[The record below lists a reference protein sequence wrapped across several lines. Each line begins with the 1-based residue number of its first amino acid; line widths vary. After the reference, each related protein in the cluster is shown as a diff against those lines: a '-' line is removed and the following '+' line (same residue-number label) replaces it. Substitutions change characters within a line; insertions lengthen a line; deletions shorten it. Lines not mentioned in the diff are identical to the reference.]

1 MIEKERLRMAY
12 RFHIKSRPKSNGTWE
27 PDRQLTQ
34 AIAERDRFLA
44 RYPQYRQMQNEIDD
58 VLDKAGSSENRMAVM
73 ALLIESKLIELH
85 GQLQHLNRILLSVE
99 HG

>member
-1 MIEKERLRMAY
+1 MAY
-12 RFHIKSRPKSNGTWE
+12 RFQIKSQPNSVGAWD

-34 AIAERDRFLA
+34 AIAERDQFLA
-44 RYPQYRQMQNEIDD
+44 RYPQYKQLQNEINT
-58 VLDKAGSSENRMAVM
+58 VLDKAGSSDNRMAVM

-85 GQLQHLNRILLSVE
+85 GQLQRLNRILLSVQ